1 MRTMGIGVYQPKT
14 HFYQAPREFD
24 EQDEAG
30 SEAPSESQ
38 RDSSFMEQKMLRS
51 GSVPMG
57 EVVMQEAGNEEI
69 VEEKVFKEEDL

>member
-1 MRTMGIGVYQPKT
+1 MTGVQLPKNSEEDQQKDEQWMRNMGIIVYHPKA

-38 RDSSFMEQKMLRS
+38 RDSSFMIEPR
-51 GSVPMG
+51 
-57 EVVMQEAGNEEI
+57 
-69 VEEKVFKEEDL
+69 